1 MPKQNDTQ
9 NTDTMLSET
18 VAGADNFLRWS
29 RSAMLRGGRVT
40 KFKGIAASYSPELGL
55 VSSGSGTVA
64 DGGRG
69 STTLSLARRL
79 LRWSAAPVALLA
91 AQSPAFAQDACVEG
105 APNNF
110 ICQDNG
116 GPATVEQD
124 LSGDGGDVVV
134 TIEDGFAVDTSAGSG
149 DGINISAANSVVITQ
164 SSGSSSIIGSGFGID
179 AYGIYNGID
188 ITTGGDVTGLGSD
201 GIYAGNDTSG
211 DIAIDSRA
219 GAVTGAGNG
228 IYAGN
233 NGTGSISVTT
243 GDVTGQ
249 GSAGI
254 YANNSGVEITIDSS
268 AGTVTGSYNG
278 IYTRNY
284 GSGDT
289 TITTGNVTGSTNN
302 GIYARN
308 YYGSGAL
315 TIDSTAGAVTAGE
328 NGIGVINEGIGD
340 ITITTADVDGEGGDG
355 IDARNSGSGGD
366 IIIDTTAGPVTGSQ
380 NGIDAI
386 NSGSGLTRITTADVT
401 GEAGDGINARNEAS
415 ATDLIID
422 STAGAVTGST
432 NGIDVSNEGT
442 GDTRITT
449 ADVTASND
457 VGIYALQS
465 NSDLIIDSSAG
476 AVSGGYA
483 GIITRNTG
491 AGSTAIT
498 TGDVTASGGNGI
510 FSTNYGVDLG
520 IDSSAGTVSGTANGI
535 RARNYGTGD
544 LSVTTAGVTGQG
556 GNGIYA
562 TNEAAASNLT
572 IDSSAGAVTGS
583 QNGIRSRNNGTGDT
597 VITTGDVSSEDA
609 FGIVAQNG
617 ATAGNLTIDTS
628 AGVVTALASEVYG
641 IEATNNGTGDTTITT
656 GEVTGNFRGIS
667 ASNAATAGDLTID
680 SSAGAVYGFIY
691 GVYARNNGT
700 GDTSI
705 TTGDV
710 DGEAGNGIYVDNER
724 SAGNLTIDTTAGAV
738 SGGDRGIDASQ
749 RSIGTTTI
757 TTGDVT
763 SQNDVGFRVATATGS
778 GTVLIDTS
786 GGVVSG
792 GNGGISLYT
801 STTSS
806 DGATLITG
814 DVTAAT
820 GTGIDA
826 RLRGELGTGADLTID
841 TTAGSVIGGGS
852 GIIAQEQA
860 SDGGLFV
867 TTADV
872 DGEGGDG
879 ISALQSSGDRGMVI
893 DTVAGEVSGSANGIS
908 AYNRSGT
915 TSITTANVDGEGG
928 NGIDVL
934 STFEAGDLIIDSSA
948 GAVLGDEYGIFAR
961 NNGTG
966 DTAITTGDVDG
977 EDGNG
982 IDVQNGARTGN
993 LSVDS
998 SAGTVFGRYSGIVTR
1013 NQGNGATTIVT
1024 ADVETGAG
1032 EGGTLDGIYAVNY
1045 SSATDLTID
1054 SSQGSV
1060 TGVIN
1065 GISARNYG
1073 TGDASITTGNVTSI
1087 FSDGVNAYTSYRAGS
1102 LTIDTSAGAVSG
1114 GDDGIEVFHSGV
1126 GDLTITTG
1134 DVSGSAEDG
1143 IRARSYY
1150 GDININ
1156 SVTGSV
1162 SGARNGID
1170 VIHYDQSF
1178 GGYSIAI
1185 TTADVTAADGDGIRV
1200 ENEYG
1205 SGDISIDSSAGAVTG
1220 SNNGIY
1226 TYNRG
1231 YESPTTI
1238 TTGDV
1243 TGQSGSGIVAG
1254 TYGIGAYGAG
1264 GIAIDSS
1271 AGDVTGATYGI
1282 EATNKALGDLS
1293 ITTADVT
1300 GQAATGIFARNANAS
1315 TGDLTID
1322 SSAGAVSGIYGGID
1336 AQNNGAGSTNITTG
1350 DVSSYGEAGDAV
1362 EAVNEGEN
1370 LVIDTTAGRVYAY
1383 DATAIRAT
1391 NNGTGITTIT
1401 TGEVYSQTGGT
1412 AIRVSHSGSDVTVNT
1427 TASSVTAAGRNS
1439 DGIEVT
1445 NSGSGDTT
1453 ITTGDVSGGDI
1464 GGLAPGFARGI
1475 YASNEATSG
1484 DLTIDSTSGDV
1495 AGENEGIRATNNS
1508 AGGTIIRTANVSGG
1522 SIGIV
1527 AINTNADAI
1536 SGDLTIDSSAGS
1548 VTGSYRGISVDHY
1561 GTGDISVTTADVS
1574 ATDGDA
1580 VNVNDNGE
1588 EGAGV
1593 DVTIDTAQGTVTG
1606 SRNGI
1611 YAANSG
1617 TGDLSI
1623 TTADVTGTVG
1633 DGIEARNQDS
1643 TTGNLTIDS
1652 SAGAVSGG
1660 QSGINARNYGAGAL
1674 SITTA
1679 AVTGQSGNGVDVI
1692 NYIDGGELIIDT
1704 SAGAVEGAQ
1713 NGIFVRHFGDD
1724 ENATITTADVTGL
1737 AADGINVRD
1746 DGEAGNGA
1754 DITINTTLGTVTGAE
1769 DGIDA
1774 FNFDTGDLSITTGA
1788 VSGGSGYGI
1797 YAINQGA
1804 GTGDL
1809 TIDTTAGAVTSGGR
1823 GIDAR
1828 NYGSGITTITTGDVD
1843 GGGNYAIYAYSGA
1856 STTDLTIN
1864 TAGGQVTG
1872 RSSGITARA
1881 YGTGNTTIT
1890 TGDVSSDYG
1899 GAVVAYNSGQD
1910 ITIDTTAGEVNGD
1923 GFGVYLRNDG
1933 SGDAAITTGNVTAS
1947 DIDGVY
1953 AYTGFGSGSL
1963 TIDTSAG
1970 AVSGGNDG
1978 IEAFHFSYDDL
1989 SITTADA
1996 SGGEDG
2002 ISVLSYGDVT
2012 INSVAG
2018 TVSGDTT
2025 GIDVD
2030 IDGEGGEANVAITT
2044 ADVTSSAGDGI
2055 NVDTAYG
2062 SGSITIDSSAGAV
2075 TGANRGIYTNS
2086 RAYGEN
2092 ESITIITGD
2101 VTGQTDAGIEV
2112 RDYGIEGS
2120 GGGDITINTVAG
2132 TVSGATDGIDV
2143 ENNGVGDLSIT
2154 TAGVEGGDA
2163 GIVAENDS
2171 STGDL
2176 TIDTTAGTVDA
2187 TFNGIIARNEG
2198 NGSTEITTG
2207 DVFAREGSGE
2217 GPGIGILATNGSAA
2231 QDLTIDSSAGGIASN
2246 STGIYARNSG
2256 EGALSITSGAIDS
2269 TIGNGIFTRNSGTD
2283 LTVNT
2288 TAGAVTAAGS
2298 GIRAT
2303 NYGSGNT
2310 AITAADV
2317 TGISDDGINARNFA
2331 TAGDLTIDTVSG
2343 AVSGGTYG
2351 INASN
2356 GGSGV
2361 LSITTANVSGAGSDG
2376 IRTRNFGTDVLIDT
2390 TAGTVSGQGNGIRAE
2405 NEGTGITSVV
2415 TGDVTGLTRF
2425 GIDASDDGEGTYGSD
2440 LIVNSTVGSV
2450 TGAVGGITA
2459 DNRGTGDLSITTAD
2473 VTATNGDAIRAQN
2486 FGANAGAISIDTTAG
2501 VVTGS
2506 SDGIDVDNNGT
2517 GVTRITTADVTGGDD
2532 AILVRSQG
2540 TDVFVDTAA
2549 GTVSGTRGIVALL
2562 NNSTGLTSI
2571 ITGDVTSVDDAA
2583 ITVTTSGTDLIVDT
2597 SAGAVTNSGT
2607 GTYVSGIDAFN
2618 GGTGS
2623 TVVTTANV
2631 SSENGFGVGVSNG
2644 FDATDLTINTAAGA
2658 VSGGTDGVSATNNGT
2673 GATTITTA
2681 DVTGTAGYGIYARNA
2696 GTAGDLTIDTTAGAV
2711 VAGNDG
2717 IYVQNEGTGST
2728 TITTGDVTAGG
2739 DFGVRAYSYGID
2751 LIIDTTAGTV
2761 TAADDDAIYARNYG
2775 TGEVAITTAA
2785 LTGGDYGVYAYNSN
2799 EGTNLTI
2806 DTRAGAVFG
2815 DFEGIEGDNDGSG
2828 SLTIITADVTGAGD
2842 EGIEAFNDGADLTIN
2857 TSYGSVL
2864 GEGTGVFARNRGS
2877 GALSITTAD
2886 VTGEEQHGIEAE
2898 NDGGTDLIINTVAGV
2913 VTGGENGILAENL
2926 GTGALSITTADVTGT
2941 GVDFNGIDARNE
2953 GTDLVIDSSAG
2964 AVTGVQNGINALNNG
2979 TGDTLITT
2987 ADVTGTAGDGIF
2999 SRNAETAGDTT
3010 INTTAGAVT
3019 GGQDGIDVAHNFV
3032 GSISITTADVTG
3044 SAGNGIAASLGA
3056 EGGDLTIDTTAGA
3069 VSGGTDGISVENNG
3083 AGDTTI
3089 TTANVTGADT
3099 AISANV
3105 ANGDLVIDTSAG
3117 AVSGGQAGIAA
3128 NNTGPGSTSII
3139 TGVVSSENGDGMNVT
3154 TDAASDSLVIETSA
3168 GAVMGGNRG
3177 IYANHAG
3184 SGDLTI
3190 TVGNVTGESAEGI
3203 LASTTQ
3209 DSANI
3214 ILTGGTGVES
3224 NVVGA
3229 TTGIALSTQG
3239 ADITVSGLDSVT
3251 GQAGDG
3257 LNLVSN
3263 GGDIAVTDIG
3273 TVTGL
3278 GGNGI
3283 FADADSGNIT
3293 IDNVGFD
3300 GGITATGG
3308 IAIAAYADNGGSVTI
3323 GTSGVVSGETYGVDG
3338 SASGDVTIDTTNYG
3352 VTGAIGVRAVNSGAG
3367 ATSVTTAD
3375 VTGTGGE
3382 GITAS
3387 TAGTDL
3393 LVNTVAGTITG
3404 VTDGIVASN
3413 TGTGITTV
3421 TTANVTG
3428 TTGDG
3433 IDADT
3438 AGNGLS
3444 IDSSAGAVTGGQ
3456 SGISAVSYGS
3466 GTLSITTGD
3475 VTGEVRSG
3483 VYALNDAEDGDL
3495 VINTVA
3501 GDVSGGIAGI
3511 EAFQSGYGTG
3521 SLSITAANV
3530 TGGQAGIN
3538 ATNYGNELSID
3549 STAGAV
3555 VGGRDGIFASN
3566 VSSSQG
3572 NLTIVTG
3579 DVTGTSGTGIYAS
3592 ESGEGAG
3599 TVGADITIDSTL
3611 GTVTGGTD
3619 GIYARNIET
3628 GDLTI
3633 TTAGVTG
3640 SSGQGIDAQNAAGT
3654 GDLAID
3660 SSAGSVSGAISGILA
3675 RNSGTGLT
3683 SIVTGDVTGTAGD
3696 GIAADNAGTNLAI
3709 DTSAGSVSGG
3719 IDGIDAD
3726 NNGSG
3731 AASIIAGNVTGA
3743 ANGIS
3748 ATNAAGSTDLAVNTA
3763 SGTVTGAT
3771 NGIDADNDGTGELI
3785 LTTADI
3791 IGEAAD
3797 GIAADNAGTNLAI
3810 DSSAGSVSGGA
3821 NGIAAVNNGS
3831 GSLSVTAANATGTE
3845 GAGISASNAASGTDL
3860 AIDSSAGTVTGAT
3873 AGIFA
3878 DQLSAGGVTMLVD
3891 QVTGAVGIDS
3901 NATSGDTVITLG
3913 STAVVTG
3920 TSGFGIDAR
3929 STGGNVTVQG
3939 SSGSVIGATDGI
3951 YVRPTT
3957 GDITISTI
3965 DLVEGQAGDG
3975 LDLLTQGGNITVTD
3989 IGAIIGTGGNGV
4001 AANANGGV
4009 VDVQTA
4015 GDITG
4020 SIAGVAATTTDAGTI
4035 NLSVGGTTSGT
4046 QNGLDVAT
4054 GGGAVTINNSGNL
4067 SGGDF
4072 AVLASGPETGSITL
4086 DNSGTLSSA
4095 IQFAAADDSFTNSGT
4110 FAAAGTSD
4118 FGDGDDTLVNTGI
4131 IAATGAVQFDRLE
4144 TLQSGGTLSL
4154 ADGAATGTFTTS
4166 GDFVGTGGD
4175 IVLDVDFAT
4184 STSDQ
4189 LIIGGAATGTT
4200 TIALNA
4206 ISSGFSFNQD
4216 FVVVQAGA
4224 GTEATA
4230 FVLGDGQQ
4238 ITPFLNADLSFDAA
4252 ANTFS
4257 FEVILSERVFEG
4269 TKIAENAQALWYR
4282 SADAWADQR
4291 ANSRANESAGE
4302 GTPVWVVAYGASAN
4316 RDETFR
4322 DRAGLGLNDA
4332 ALDYSQDFFG
4342 LQGGADY
4349 ALGDAF
4355 TLGVT
4360 GGFLSSTA
4368 RQDEN
4373 GNRINFDTLN
4383 IGLSASY
4390 AAGSFFA
4397 DALVKFDSIS
4407 GDLSDPTGAGFNG
4420 TLDGQ
4425 AFGLRAQAG
4434 YRFGDDSFYVEPN
4447 AAFDL
4452 QKTNLDDLVIEA
4464 QTFVFDNVNGARG
4477 TAGIRFGGE
4486 SKTASGANIGYYL
4499 GTNLV
4504 HEFDGKADVRF
4515 LINDGEIG
4523 FQNNPIDTYGN
4534 LEAGIS
4540 VDNGGPLSGFLQVES
4555 DLSKDYQSFGG
4566 KVAVKLK
4573 F

>member
-1 MPKQNDTQ
+1 MAKQNDTQ
-9 NTDTMLSET
+9 NTDNTLNETARGSE
-18 VAGADNFLRWS
+18 NFLRWS
-29 RSAMLRGGRVT
+29 TSAMLRGGRVT

-91 AQSPAFAQDACVEG
+91 AQSPALAQDACVEG
-105 APNNF
+105 TPNNF
-110 ICQDNG
+110 VCEDNG

-134 TIEDGFAVDTSAGSG
+134 TIEDGFAVDTSVGGG

-201 GIYAGNDTSG
+201 GIYAENNTSG

-219 GAVTGAGNG
+219 GAVTGAGTG
-228 IYAGN
+228 IYADN
-233 NGTGSISVTT
+233 NSTGSISVTT
-243 GDVTGQ
+243 GDVTGE

-254 YANNSGVEITIDSS
+254 YAHNDGVAITIDSS
-268 AGTVTGSYNG
+268 AGTVIGSYNG

-289 TITTGNVTGSTNN
+289 TITSANVTGSTNN

-340 ITITTADVDGEGGDG
+340 TTITTADVDGEGGDG
-355 IDARNSGSGGD
+355 IDARNSGSGSD

-380 NGIDAI
+380 NGIDAV

-476 AVSGGYA
+476 AVSGYYA

-510 FSTNYGVDLG
+510 FSTNYGVDLS

-583 QNGIRSRNNGTGDT
+583 QNGIRS
-597 VITTGDVSSEDA
+597 
-609 FGIVAQNG
+609 
-617 ATAGNLTIDTS
+617 
-628 AGVVTALASEVYG
+628 
-641 IEATNNGTGDTTITT
+641 
-656 GEVTGNFRGIS
+656 
-667 ASNAATAGDLTID
+667 
-680 SSAGAVYGFIY
+680 
-691 GVYARNNGT
+691 RNNGT

-852 GIIAQEQA
+852 GIIAEKQA
-860 SDGGLFV
+860 SDGGLYL

-879 ISALQSSGDRGMVI
+879 IRVLHSSGDRGVFI
-893 DTVAGEVSGSANGIS
+893 DTVAGEVSGSVNGIF
-908 AYNRSGT
+908 ADNISGA

-934 STFEAGDLIIDSSA
+934 NRVAAGDLTIDSSA
-948 GAVLGDEYGIFAR
+948 GAVLGDDNGIFAR
-961 NNGTG
+961 NYGTG
-966 DTAITTGDVDG
+966 STTITTAGVTGTMDD
-977 EDGNG
+977 G
-982 IDVQNGARTGN
+982 IDAYNR
-993 LSVDS
+993 S
-998 SAGTVFGRYSGIVTR
+998 GTV
-1013 NQGNGATTIVT
+1013 
-1024 ADVETGAG
+1024 
-1032 EGGTLDGIYAVNY
+1032 
-1045 SSATDLTID
+1045 DLTID
-1054 SSQGSV
+1054 SSAGAV
-1060 TGVIN
+1060 TGGERGIFVRNYGTGTTTITTADVTGSTGYGIYADSGESGSGLSIDSTAGAVFGGTAGIVADHRSYGGLSVITGDVTGDTDDGIDSSLVEVGDAHTIDTTAGTVTGALN
-1065 GISARNYG
+1065 GIDASTDGDTGIVPQTTITTADVIGTNGDGIYVEVTGNAGDLTIDSSAGAVSGGETGIDARNYG
-1073 TGDASITTGNVTSI
+1073 TGDTVITTGDVTGTN
-1087 FSDGVNAYTSYRAGS
+1087 SDGVYVYNTFTAGS

-1114 GDDGIEVFHSGV
+1114 GDDGIQGIHFGF
-1126 GDLTITTG
+1126 GDLTITTA
-1134 DVSGSAEDG
+1134 DVSGSGDDG
-1143 IRARSYY
+1143 IFARSNY
-1150 GDININ
+1150 GDISID
-1156 SVTGSV
+1156 STAGTV
-1162 SGARNGID
+1162 SGARDGID

-1300 GQAATGIFARNANAS
+1300 GQSAAGILARNANAS

-1383 DATAIRAT
+1383 DATGILAT
-1391 NNGTGITTIT
+1391 NTGTGITSIT
-1401 TGEVYSQTGGT
+1401 TGEVYSQTGGD
-1412 AIRVSHSGSDVTVNT
+1412 AIRVSHSGSDVAVNT
-1427 TASSVTAAGRNS
+1427 TAGSVTAGGRNS
-1439 DGIEVT
+1439 AGIVVT
-1445 NSGSGDTT
+1445 NSGSGNTI
-1453 ITTGDVSGGDI
+1453 ITTGDVSGGYID
-1464 GGLAPGFARGI
+1464 GPAPGFAQGI
-1475 YASNEATSG
+1475 SATNQAASG

-1495 AGENEGIRATNNS
+1495 AGENEGIRATNN
-1508 AGGTIIRTANVSGG
+1508 GTGDTIIRTGNVSGG

-1548 VTGSYRGISVDHY
+1548 VTGSYRGILVDHY

-1580 VNVNDNGE
+1580 VNVNDSGE

-1606 SRNGI
+1606 GRDGI

-1633 DGIEARNQDS
+1633 DGIAARNQDS
-1643 TTGNLTIDS
+1643 TTGNLIIDS
-1652 SAGAVSGG
+1652 SAGTVMGAD
-1660 QSGINARNYGAGAL
+1660 SGIQARNQGTGAVT
-1674 SITTA
+1674 ITTA
-1679 AVTGQSGNGVDVI
+1679 AVTGQSSNGVDVI
-1692 NYIDGGELIIDT
+1692 NDIIGGELILDT

-1713 NGIFVRHFGDD
+1713 NGIRARNYGD
-1724 ENATITTADVTGL
+1724 EQNATITTADVTGL

-1797 YAINQGA
+1797 SAINQGP

-1809 TIDTTAGAVTSGGR
+1809 IIDTSAGAVTSGGG
-1823 GIDAR
+1823 GIEAR
-1828 NYGSGITTITTGDVD
+1828 NYGSGTTTITTGGVD
-1843 GGGNYAIYAYSGA
+1843 GEGNYAIYAYSGA

-1923 GFGVYLRNDG
+1923 SFGVYLRNDG

-1970 AVSGGNDG
+1970 AVSGGDDG
-1978 IEAFHFSYDDL
+1978 IEVFHFSYDDL

-2062 SGSITIDSSAGAV
+2062 SGSVMIDSSAGAI
-2075 TGANRGIYTNS
+2075 TGANRGIYAFS
-2086 RAYGEN
+2086 RAYAEN
-2092 ESITIITGD
+2092 QSTTIVTAD
-2101 VTGQTDAGIEV
+2101 VTGQTGAGILV
-2112 RDYGIEGS
+2112 REYGEAGY
-2120 GGGDITINTVAG
+2120 GAGDITIKTVAG
-2132 TVSGATDGIDV
+2132 TVSGATDAIDA
-2143 ENNGVGDLSIT
+2143 ENRGVGDLSIT
-2154 TAGVEGGDA
+2154 TANVNSGNV
-2163 GIVAENDS
+2163 GIVAENFASTGALTVDS
-2171 STGDL
+2171 S
-2176 TIDTTAGTVDA
+2176 AGTVDA

-2231 QDLTIDSSAGGIASN
+2231 QDLVIDSSAGSVTSN
-2246 STGIYARNSG
+2246 NTGIYANNRG
-2256 EGALSITSGAIDS
+2256 QGALSITSGAIDS
-2269 TIGNGIFTRNSGTD
+2269 TVGNGVFTRNSGTD

-2351 INASN
+2351 VNASN

-2361 LSITTANVSGAGSDG
+2361 LSITTANVSGSYGDG

-2440 LIVNSTVGSV
+2440 LIVNSTAGSV

-2486 FGANAGAISIDTTAG
+2486 FDANAGTISIDTTAG
-2501 VVTGS
+2501 VVTGA

-2517 GVTRITTADVTGGDD
+2517 GVTRITTADVIGGDD
-2532 AILVRSQG
+2532 AILVRSEG
-2540 TDVFVDTAA
+2540 TDVFLDTTA

-2562 NNSTGLTSI
+2562 NNSAGLTSI

-2631 SSENGFGVGVSNG
+2631 SSENGFAVGVSNG

-2717 IYVQNEGTGST
+2717 IYVRNEGTGST

-2775 TGEVAITTAA
+2775 TGEVVITTAA
-2785 LTGGDYGVYAYNSN
+2785 LTGGDYGVYAYNSD

-3032 GSISITTADVTG
+3032 GSISITTA
-3044 SAGNGIAASLGA
+3044 
-3056 EGGDLTIDTTAGA
+3056 
-3069 VSGGTDGISVENNG
+3069 
-3083 AGDTTI
+3083 
-3089 TTANVTGADT
+3089 NVTGADT

-3154 TDAASDSLVIETSA
+3154 TDAASDSLVIDTSA

-3203 LASTTQ
+3203 LASTAQ

-3387 TAGTDL
+3387 AAGTDL

-3433 IDADT
+3433 IDANT

-3579 DVTGTSGTGIYAS
+3579 DVTGTSGTGIYAT

-3599 TVGADITIDSTL
+3599 TAGADITIDSTL

-3683 SIVTGDVTGTAGD
+3683 SVVAADVTGTEGA
-3696 GIAADNAGTNLAI
+3696 
-3709 DTSAGSVSGG
+3709 
-3719 IDGIDAD
+3719 GIDA
-3726 NNGSG
+3726 ST
-3731 AASIIAGNVTGA
+3731 AASAGDLS
-3743 ANGIS
+3743 IDSS
-3748 ATNAAGSTDLAVNTA
+3748 A
-3763 SGTVTGAT
+3763 GTVTGAT
-3771 NGIDADNDGTGELI
+3771 NGINADNDGTGELI

-3791 IGEAAD
+3791 IGEAGD

-4020 SIAGVAATTTDAGTI
+4020 SIAGVAATTTGAGTI

-4118 FGDGDDTLVNTGI
+4118 FGDGDDTLVNTGT

-4175 IVLDVDFAT
+4175 IVLDVDFAA

-4291 ANSRANESAGE
+4291 VNSRANESAGE

-4316 RDETFR
+4316 REETFR

-4566 KVAVKLK
+4566 KVGVKLK